1 MKVRGVFP
9 VPIVA
14 PGWHQRK
21 SDQHRQLDGDLFHSG
36 FRLTAASLDYV
47 VPIPT
52 LLIGR
57 V

>member
-36 FRLTAASLDYV
+36 FRLTTASLDYV